1 MEKMMERLFKILVI
15 TITLSLAILILP
27 IGYAISLLACFMYC
41 YNGNIMDMIS
51 IVNDAIKDSYLKPVF
66 ELIKEVWDI

>member
-27 IGYAISLLACFMYC
+27 IGYAISLLACFIYC
-41 YNGNIMDMIS
+41 YNGNAMDTIS
-51 IVNDAIKDSYLKPVF
+51 IVNDAMKDSYLKPVF
-66 ELIKEVWDI
+66 ELIKDIWDI